1 MKDKIKNI
9 TLFDY
14 NNYSNLRLR
23 RNLIKRKKNDIN
35 KNKEKKI
42 KNNYILPKSMILN
55 ILNEYC
61 KFKKKSCK
69 KIIKIPNKKRILKKF
84 KKI

>member
-23 RNLIKRKKNDIN
+23 RNLIKQKKNHMKQD
-35 KNKEKKI
+35 
-42 KNNYILPKSMILN
+42 
-55 ILNEYC
+55 C
-61 KFKKKSCK
+61 
-69 KIIKIPNKKRILKKF
+69 
-84 KKI
+84 

>member
-23 RNLIKRKKNDIN
+23 RNLIKQKKNDIN

-42 KNNYILPKSMILN
+42 KNK
-55 ILNEYC
+55 
-61 KFKKKSCK
+61 
-69 KIIKIPNKKRILKKF
+69 
-84 KKI
+84 

>member
-23 RNLIKRKKNDIN
+23 RNLIKHKNN
-35 KNKEKKI
+35 KDKQKI

>member
-23 RNLIKRKKNDIN
+23 RNLIKQKKNNIN

-61 KFKKKSCK
+61 KFKKKSCT

>member
-1 MKDKIKNI
+1 MKDKMKNI

-23 RNLIKRKKNDIN
+23 RNLIKHKKNDIN
-35 KNKEKKI
+35 KN
-42 KNNYILPKSMILN
+42 NNYILPKSMILN

-61 KFKKKSCK
+61 KFKKKNCK
-69 KIIKIPNKKRILKKF
+69 KIIKIPNKKRNLKKF